1 MPSWERFCELCTLRF
16 GPTVCGTHLFD
27 LARLPFTS
35 SVQEYVDRFNVV
47 LCHACGL
54 SGPEKAELFVVGL
67 PDHIRIVVE
76 LREPRDLQSAMYLA
90 RAFETRAVA
99 STPPP
104 TA

>member
-1 MPSWERFCELCTLRF
+1 
-16 GPTVCGTHLFD
+16 
-27 LARLPFTS
+27 
-35 SVQEYVDRFNVV
+35 
-47 LCHACGL
+47 
-54 SGPEKAELFVVGL
+54 LFVVGL

-99 STPPP
+99 STPAP